1 MWIDEVR
8 QVGLCGV
15 GEWEG
20 RVDGVDKFGD
30 APKVGFQV
38 GFQVGLDG
46 G

>member
-20 RVDGVDKFGD
+20 RVDGVDGVGKFGD
-30 APKVGFQV
+30 APQV
-38 GFQVGLDG
+38 GFQMGLDG